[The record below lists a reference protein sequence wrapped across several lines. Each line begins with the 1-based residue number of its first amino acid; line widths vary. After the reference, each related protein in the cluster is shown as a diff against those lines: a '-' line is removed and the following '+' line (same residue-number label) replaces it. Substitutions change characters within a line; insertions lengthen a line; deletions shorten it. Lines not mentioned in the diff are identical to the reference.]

1 MVKPVIK
8 SKPETRDLLKVLG
21 NCKPKLRK
29 AILQNCNNDLI
40 HTICDCVY
48 NIVKGNVS
56 TFDESSVKKL
66 LPHKRTLIKL
76 TKKIPLKEKKRTLIQ
91 QGGFLQ
97 YILPFI
103 APLIEQVAK
112 IF

>member
-8 SKPETRDLLKVLG
+8 SKPETRDLLKVLSHS
-21 NCKPKLRK
+21 KPKLRK
-29 AILQNCNNDLI
+29 AILQNCDNDLI

-48 NIVKGNVS
+48 NIVKGNVPGI
-56 TFDESSVKKL
+56 DKAAIKRL

-76 TKKIPLKEKKRTLIQ
+76 TKKIPFKEKKRSLIQ

-103 APLIEQVAK
+103 APLIEQIAK

>member
-1 MVKPVIK
+1 
-8 SKPETRDLLKVLG
+8 
-21 NCKPKLRK
+21 
-29 AILQNCNNDLI
+29 
-40 HTICDCVY
+40 
-48 NIVKGNVS
+48 
-56 TFDESSVKKL
+56 VKKL

-76 TKKIPLKEKKRTLIQ
+76 TKKIPLKEKKRTLVQ